1 MGLRMKNFSIM
12 GVHWKIQFSGG
23 GFTKKMIYKGDF
35 LKRGLGQFAYL
46 RGGLGRGFWGG
57 VDTLMHIIS
66 DMEKNCSKFFSDASN
81 SSDIE
86 KEFIKQTN
94 TLKPFNMNLAR
105 LFLKNILYRKKR
117 ITVKKKLI

>member
-1 MGLRMKNFSIM
+1 
-12 GVHWKIQFSGG
+12 
-23 GFTKKMIYKGDF
+23 
-35 LKRGLGQFAYL
+35 
-46 RGGLGRGFWGG
+46 
-57 VDTLMHIIS
+57 MHIMS

-94 TLKPFNMNLAR
+94 TLKPFNMNLAK